1 MDDMDAKLLQIYPQ
15 FTMTFAQPGEVAKL
29 QVPVAWEEVCL
40 PEGEM
45 WGLLWQ
51 SIYGISRLV

>member
-1 MDDMDAKLLQIYPQ
+1 MDAKLRQIYPQ
-15 FTMTFAQPGEVAKL
+15 FTMTFARPGEVAKL

-51 SIYGISRLV
+51 SIYVI

>member
-1 MDDMDAKLLQIYPQ
+1 MDAKLLQIYPQ

-51 SIYGISRLV
+51 SIYGIYRLV